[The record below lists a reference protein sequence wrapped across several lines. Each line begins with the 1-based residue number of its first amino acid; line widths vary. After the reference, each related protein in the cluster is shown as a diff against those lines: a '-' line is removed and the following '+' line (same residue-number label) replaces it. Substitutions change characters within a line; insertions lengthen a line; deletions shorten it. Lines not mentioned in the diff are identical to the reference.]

1 MEENLKEEFEK
12 FLQSKKISPK
22 LFKDA
27 EKERFGEWERL
38 FSNVH
43 PKSFVI
49 QKLHL
54 INDIRRKYHL
64 DKEIEK

>member
-12 FLQSKKISPK
+12 FLQTKKISVN
-22 LFKDA
+22 LFKNA
-27 EKERFGEWERL
+27 EKERFEEWQRL
-38 FSNVH
+38 FSHVH

-54 INDIRRKYHL
+54 INEIRRKYHI
-64 DKEIEK
+64 DKEI